1 MATRSIM
8 ASVNI
13 KGQRR
18 VKEFV
23 NALERAEMYKGKPV
37 EMKRTV
43 KAVSDDELRKMASL
57 FKV

>member
-13 KGQRR
+13 KGRSQ

-23 NALERAEMYKGKPV
+23 NALERAETYKGKPV
-37 EMKRTV
+37 KFTRQV
-43 KAVSDDELRKMASL
+43 KAVSDDELKKIAVL
-57 FKV
+57 FKA